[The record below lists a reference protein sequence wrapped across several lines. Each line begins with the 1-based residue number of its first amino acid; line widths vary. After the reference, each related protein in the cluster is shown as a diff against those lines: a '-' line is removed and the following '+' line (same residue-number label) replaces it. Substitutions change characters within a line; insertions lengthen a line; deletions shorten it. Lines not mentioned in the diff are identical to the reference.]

1 MEGEVVTTFA
11 EEIATYGEA
20 FVDLITKFLGLFKVY
35 PLNVLFIAG
44 LGFVTIG
51 YFAKLKR
58 SAR

>member
-1 MEGEVVTTFA
+1 MEETVLTFA
-11 EEIATYGEA
+11 EEVSQYGEA
-20 FVDLITKFLGLFKVY
+20 FIGLITDFLGLFKVY